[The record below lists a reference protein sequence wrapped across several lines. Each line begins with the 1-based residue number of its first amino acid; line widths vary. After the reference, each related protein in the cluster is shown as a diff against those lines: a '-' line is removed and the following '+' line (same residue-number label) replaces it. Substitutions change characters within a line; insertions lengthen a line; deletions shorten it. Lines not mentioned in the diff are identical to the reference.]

1 METRWCCIAIVRNDN
16 ILGCLF
22 AEYSCYYYYYY
33 YSPQRLRPYGVVAG
47 YFDQLDPHK
56 TAKGPTEKCDGN
68 PVDRIP
74 VL

>member
-22 AEYSCYYYYYY
+22 AEYSCYYYGYGRME
-33 YSPQRLRPYGVVAG
+33 SLLGTWISSTRTKPQKDRQRSVRNL
-47 YFDQLDPHK
+47 
-56 TAKGPTEKCDGN
+56 
-68 PVDRIP
+68 VDRIP